1 MSALTFPVV
10 LRSLTHRHCGHCWN
24 SRVELEK
31 SRVPMKKYDLIV
43 VGSGAGMNVA
53 ARAVGHGMKVAL
65 VDRGPLGGV
74 CLNRGCIPSKVM
86 LYPADVI
93 RMAEEAKAIGVHVKV
108 ENVDFDLIMKRLW
121 KIVLDDR
128 HQMEHGVGHSR
139 QLEYFDEDG
148 SFVSDYTMKVGKQ
161 RITADKIVIAS
172 GARPLIPPI
181 EGLEEVGYLTSATI
195 FDIQEPPKS
204 LVIVGGGYIAAE
216 FAHFFSAIGTQVT
229 IVGRNP
235 RLLPDEEPEISE
247 LLKKKMS
254 RHCQVHT
261 GYEAVRAENK
271 NGFKAVIAT
280 SRSDGQTYE
289 FAGQEILIAA
299 GRRSN
304 SDILKPEETGVE
316 TDEGS
321 WIKVDPFL
329 GTTKDGIWALGDA
342 TGKHMFRHTANYESD
357 AVWQNAFTGHK
368 HPVDEHAVP
377 HAVFTHPQVA
387 SVGMTEEQA
396 KKSHEILVGVKRY
409 YDVAKGY
416 AMGEEDGFVKVIV
429 ENKTGKILGAHIIG
443 PHAAILVQQLV
454 YVMNA
459 EEQNY
464 LPLARA
470 QTIHP
475 ALSEVVVGA
484 FGNLRPVGEHRH
496 EHRHG

>member
-1 MSALTFPVV
+1 V
-10 LRSLTHRHCGHCWN
+10 
-24 SRVELEK
+24 
-31 SRVPMKKYDLIV
+31 KKFDLIV
-43 VGSGAGMNVA
+43 IGSGAGMNVA
-53 ARAVGHGMKVAL
+53 ANAVAHGMNVA
-65 VDRGPLGGV
+65 VIDNGPLGGT

-108 ENVDFDLIMKRLW
+108 EKVDFDLIMKRVW
-121 KIVLDDR
+121 EIVLDDR
-128 HQMEHGVGHSR
+128 HEMEHGVAHTKE
-139 QLEYFDEDG
+139 LEFFNMDG
-148 SFVSDYTMKVGKQ
+148 SFVSDYTMQVGRE
-161 RITADKIVIAS
+161 RITADRIIIAS
-172 GARPLIPPI
+172 GARPFIPPI
-181 EGLEEVGYLTSATI
+181 EGLEKVGYLTSATL
-195 FDIQEPPKS
+195 FDIKEPPES
-204 LVIVGGGYIAAE
+204 LVVVGGGYIAAE

-247 LLKKKMS
+247 LLKAKMS
-254 RHCQVHT
+254 RYGQVHT
-261 GYEAVRAENK
+261 GYEAVRAEIK
-271 NGFKAVIAT
+271 DGLKTVMAT
-280 SRSDGQTYE
+280 NRSDGQPYE
-289 FAGQEILIAA
+289 FSGQEILIAA

-304 SDILKPEETGVE
+304 SDILKPEKTGIE
-316 TDEGS
+316 TDERG

-329 GTTKDGIWALGDA
+329 RTTKEGIWALGDA
-342 TGKHMFRHTANYESD
+342 TGKHMFRHTANYE
-357 AVWQNAFTGHK
+357 AEVVWGNAFTEHQ

-396 KKSHEILVGVKRY
+396 KRSHEILVGVKKY

-429 ENKTGKILGAHIIG
+429 EGETGRILGAHIIG

-459 EEQNY
+459 EQQNFW
-464 LPLARA
+464 PLARA

-496 EHRHG
+496 EHVHR

>member
-1 MSALTFPVV
+1 MTRF
-10 LRSLTHRHCGHCWN
+10 
-24 SRVELEK
+24 
-31 SRVPMKKYDLIV
+31 DLIV
-43 VGSGAGMNVA
+43 IGSGAGMNVA
-53 ARAVGHGMKVAL
+53 GNAVAHGMKVA
-65 VDRGPLGGV
+65 VIDNGPLGGT

-93 RMAEEAKAIGVHVKV
+93 RMAEEAKAIGVHVKIAK
-108 ENVDFDLIMKRLW
+108 VDFDLIMKRVW

-128 HQMEHGVGHSR
+128 HEMEHGVAHTKE
-139 QLEYFDEDG
+139 LEFFNMDG
-148 SFVSDYTMKVGKQ
+148 SFVSDYTMQVGKE
-161 RITADKIVIAS
+161 RITAATIIIAS

-181 EGLEEVGYLTSATI
+181 EGLEKVGYLTSATL
-195 FDIQEPPKS
+195 FDIKERPES

-235 RLLPDEEPEISE
+235 LLLPQEEPEISE
-247 LLKKKMS
+247 LLKEKVS
-254 RHCQVHT
+254 RYCQVHT
-261 GYEAVRAENK
+261 GYEAVRAEIR
-271 NGFKAVIAT
+271 NGLKTVIAT
-280 SRSDGQTYE
+280 NRSDGQPYE
-289 FAGQEILIAA
+289 FSGQEILVAA

-304 SDILKPEETGVE
+304 SDILKPEKTGIE
-316 TDEGS
+316 TDEGG
-321 WIKVDPFL
+321 WIKTDPFL
-329 GTTKDGIWALGDA
+329 RTTKEGIWALGDA
-342 TGKHMFRHTANYESD
+342 RGKHMFRHTANYESD
-357 AVWQNAFTGHK
+357 VVWRNAFTEHQ

-396 KKSHEILVGVKRY
+396 KKSHDILVGIKEY

-416 AMGEEDGFVKVIV
+416 AMDEEDGFVKVIV
-429 ENKTGKILGAHIIG
+429 EGETGRILGAHVIG

-454 YVMNA
+454 YVMNT
-459 EEQNY
+459 EEQDFF
-464 LPLARA
+464 PLARA

-496 EHRHG
+496 EHAHR

>member
-1 MSALTFPVV
+1 
-10 LRSLTHRHCGHCWN
+10 
-24 SRVELEK
+24 
-31 SRVPMKKYDLIV
+31 MKKFDLIV
-43 VGSGAGMNVA
+43 IGSGAGMNVA
-53 ARAVGHGMKVAL
+53 ANAVAHGMNVA
-65 VDRGPLGGV
+65 VIDRGPLGGT

-93 RMAEEAKAIGVHVKV
+93 RMAEEAKAIGVHLKI
-108 ENVDFDLIMKRLW
+108 EKVDFDLIMKRVW
-121 KIVLDDR
+121 EIVLDGR
-128 HQMEHGVGHSR
+128 HEMEHGVEHSE
-139 QLEYFDEDG
+139 QIEFFNMDG
-148 SFVSDYTMKVGKQ
+148 SFVSDYTMKVGEEL
-161 RITADKIVIAS
+161 ITADKIIIAS

-181 EGLEEVGYLTSATI
+181 EGLEKVGYLTSATL
-195 FDIQEPPKS
+195 FDIKEPPKS

-216 FAHFFSAIGTQVT
+216 FAHFFSAIGTKVT
-229 IVGRNP
+229 ILGRNP
-235 RLLPDEEPEISE
+235 RLLPQEEPEISG

-254 RHCQVHT
+254 RYCQVRT
-261 GYEAVRAENK
+261 GYEAIRAEIN
-271 NGFKAVIAT
+271 NGLKTVIAT
-280 SRSDGQTYE
+280 DRSDGRLCE
-289 FAGQEILIAA
+289 FAGQEILAAA
-299 GRRSN
+299 GLRSN
-304 SDILKPEETGVE
+304 SDILKPEKTGVE
-316 TDEGS
+316 TDERG

-329 GTTKDGIWALGDA
+329 RTTKEGIWAFGDA
-342 TGKHMFRHTANYESD
+342 LGKHMFRHTANYESEV
-357 AVWQNAFTGHK
+357 VWGNAFTEHQ

-396 KKSHEILVGVKRY
+396 KKSHEILVGVKKY

-429 ENKTGKILGAHIIG
+429 GRETGRILGSHVIG

-459 EEQNY
+459 EEQDY

-484 FGNLRPVGEHRH
+484 FGNLRPVGGHRYEHVH
-496 EHRHG
+496 V